1 MKKLKLLFLFIS
13 LAALGQDNDS
23 NVWSGFD
30 TNGFSG
36 VFYNRVTQ
44 VEGTTYLFDNWE
56 QDAIVHKILKDKFLV
71 RRVNLNLNKMS
82 FDAKITESEDVLSF
96 SFDGIDKIE
105 INKRI
110 YKNILYNNSKILFE
124 LLYDTDKIKF
134 MKGFEVKLIKASKD
148 PMVNRPFDKYVKSES
163 YYLMNEEIIT
173 KIKLKK
179 KIIYN
184 TLKLNKTEISN
195 LDSFIKSTSISLKKE
210 QDIIKLL
217 MYLNSN

>member
-1 MKKLKLLFLFIS
+1 MNKLNLLFLFFS
-13 LAALGQDNDS
+13 FAALGQDNDS

-36 VFYNRVTQ
+36 VFYNRVTP

-56 QDAIVHKILKDKFLV
+56 QNAIVHKILDDKFLV

-105 INKRI
+105 INKKV
-110 YKNILYNNSKILFE
+110 YKNMLYNNSNRIFE
-124 LLYDTDKIKF
+124 LLYDSNKIKF

-148 PMVNRPFDKYVKSES
+148 PMVNRPFDKYVKVES
-163 YYLMNEEIIT
+163 YYLMIQDIIT

-184 TLKLNKTEISN
+184 TLDLNKKEISN
-195 LDSFIKSTSISLKKE
+195 LDTFIKSSSISTRNE

-217 MYLNSN
+217 TYLNSI